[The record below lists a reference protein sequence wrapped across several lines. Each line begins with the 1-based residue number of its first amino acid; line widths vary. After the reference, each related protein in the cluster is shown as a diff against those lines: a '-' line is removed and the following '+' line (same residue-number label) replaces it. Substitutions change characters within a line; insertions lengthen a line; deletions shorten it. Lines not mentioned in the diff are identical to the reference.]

1 MTRRTLTTWLLVLA
15 LTPAAWARE
24 ALPQAEDPVIER
36 RLAALANDL
45 RCVVC
50 QNESLA
56 ESQAPLAAD
65 LRREVREL
73 MGQGLDD
80 AAVVQFL
87 TSRYGDY
94 VLYRPPLKPAT
105 YLLWLGPALFLGGA
119 VTAWVLVVR
128 RRQPLAREAEPD

>member
-1 MTRRTLTTWLLVLA
+1 MSHRTLAAWLLAFALA
-15 LTPAAWARE
+15 PAAWGRE
-24 ALPQAEDPVIER
+24 AAPQAEDPLIER
-36 RLAALANDL
+36 RLAALAHDL

-65 LRREVREL
+65 LRREVRDL

-128 RRQPLAREAEPD
+128 RRQPPTRNAEPD